1 MTWKIKFSTLNTS
14 QRWEAKLYEVCIRA
28 GRYQKNDDGTVL
40 VQNITVLLNITV
52 LHKSLLHTLL
62 SL

>member
-1 MTWKIKFSTLNTS
+1 MFKGYHGYTLTTG
-14 QRWEAKLYEVCIRA
+14 LYVQYTLVSRA